1 MSNIRVPMLLTTTP
15 VSDTFGNTA
24 MTSESESEAEE
35 SSSPPEN
42 YRESKIF
49 FDVAPKE
56 SQPLFR
62 HPTPTPKQLKV
73 LKANRTSYLNQEN
86 GATAV
91 VPVRTAPPPPNEVR
105 DKRTDRHTNLHQTY
119 TNHSSQSALA

>member
-1 MSNIRVPMLLTTTP
+1 
-15 VSDTFGNTA
+15 
-24 MTSESESEAEE
+24 MTSESESEAE
-35 SSSPPEN
+35 SSPPVN

-49 FDVAPKE
+49 FDVLPKE

-73 LKANRTSYLNQEN
+73 LKAQRTSYLSQEN

-91 VPVRTAPPPPNEVR
+91 PVRPAPGLPAVSFLLSGFSLSGFSY
-105 DKRTDRHTNLHQTY
+105 NLSVNLLY
-119 TNHSSQSALA
+119 VNK

>member
-1 MSNIRVPMLLTTTP
+1 
-15 VSDTFGNTA
+15 
-24 MTSESESEAEE
+24 MTSESESEAE
-35 SSSPPEN
+35 SSPPVN

-49 FDVAPKE
+49 FDVLPKE

-73 LKANRTSYLNQEN
+73 LKAQRTSYLSQEN

-91 VPVRTAPPPPNEVR
+91 PVRPSPGLPAVSFLLSGFSY
-105 DKRTDRHTNLHQTY
+105 NLSVNLLY
-119 TNHSSQSALA
+119 VNK

>member
-1 MSNIRVPMLLTTTP
+1 MESLFAEVHLIQGDGFFHKHFTCLKIVLLT
-15 VSDTFGNTA
+15 DGFGHTG
-24 MTSESESEAEE
+24 MTSESESEAE
-35 SSSPPEN
+35 SSPPVN

-73 LKANRTSYLNQEN
+73 LKAQRTSYLAQEN
-86 GATAV
+86 GATAI
-91 VPVRTAPPPPNEVR
+91 PSRPAPQPPMVCWQFQY
-105 DKRTDRHTNLHQTY
+105 L
-119 TNHSSQSALA
+119 